1 MLFLFIILVYDILLT
16 IEARKQAR
24 RLGLGGLYGR
34 IISRSRRMLWMWT
47 NICMCTAL
55 CCVHVC
61 DLCGNLNISR
71 MAYIEDNLKVRS
83 RPKENGKKCTNPSDP
98 QEALYRIVDRFK
110 VNKEMK
116 ANGEE
121 GSVTNSLT
129 MLTAIPEV
137 DLGLE

>member
-83 RPKENGKKCTNPSDP
+83 RPKREREEMYKS
-98 QEALYRIVDRFK
+98 LRSSRSIISYRGQI
-110 VNKEMK
+110 
-116 ANGEE
+116 
-121 GSVTNSLT
+121 
-129 MLTAIPEV
+129 
-137 DLGLE
+137 